1 MPQPR
6 KPTALLAP
14 SSIAKGGARYADR
27 ANEPKYAVIEIGEPP
42 SILMWDEL
50 ACQVW
55 RETAAFLNVSKVM
68 TVADINHLIL
78 YCQTF
83 ADWRRDEA
91 IVALDGRTVPTDRG
105 GMQKHPLLAV
115 ISQNKALLNTLS
127 QQFGMTPASRS
138 KVTAAPGEKPKST
151 FAED

>member
-1 MPQPR
+1 MPRPR
-6 KPTALLAP
+6 KPTELLAP
-14 SSIAKGGARYADR
+14 SSIAKGGARYAER
-27 ANEPKYAVIEIGEPP
+27 ANEPKYAVIEIAQPP
-42 SILMWDEL
+42 AILAWDEL

-55 RETAAFLNVSKVM
+55 RETAAFLNASRVM
-68 TVADINHLIL
+68 TLADVNQLVM

-91 IVALDGRTVPTDRG
+91 IVALEGRTVLTDRG

-115 ISQNKALLNTLS
+115 IAQNKALLNTLG